1 MRPLKRSLAVS
12 SLWCLLSRCGAIDA
26 PSPTT
31 VLSMLLD
38 AARPTFRMGGMQD
51 RSPESP
57 DERLVFLEGSPCCH
71 RMVDAEGYP
80 VEQGEDGEWYYV
92 EPDPAD
98 GARRALHELAVGL
111 ADPRALFGAVS
122 AHRRRLSD
130 APCMP
135 VGEGCLAEGE
145 LAEPQE
151 EVTELGPSSPSPQL
165 SAESSGQMSIKRNLV
180 LLIRWKDHGSRVL
193 PSRARFDGL
202 SNSESTDAA
211 DYPTGS
217 VRQYYMSQS
226 NGHLDFS
233 SAVADWCTAPYTELE
248 VAPGNSG
255 LGFVGGDSKLHR
267 SILFCLDQFAASND
281 MSEFDMDRDG
291 HIDGF
296 TIVHS
301 GYAAEWGGSDAL
313 GTTYQNRIWSH
324 KWSLI
329 QSRTF
334 NGVYIRNYNINPG
347 LWGTSGTGI
356 GRIGVICHELGH
368 FFGLPDLYDGTSP
381 VHATFGSF
389 GVMSNS
395 WGVDGS
401 QRYPPSFSPWS
412 KALMGWAVVSDIGA
426 SGTKTLLPYQSS
438 GQVYKVTSGFPS
450 NEYLLIE
457 ARSNDPGIALYDSL
471 LPSGIYVWHIDM
483 NTSNNW
489 NNNGGYPGDGGQWPS
504 KHDRVR
510 LIQADNLW
518 HNERNTWWAY
528 DANDA
533 YKNVNQV
540 LSDTSLPALLSYQ
553 QLYKS
558 AADCMTT
565 GNTLTGFSFSN
576 TGASTFQYTRSES
589 IPCSGTLRPTERPTP
604 RPTPLPTP
612 LPTTR
617 EPSTPPPTTPT
628 PTTSPVDGGTEAPT
642 TEAPTTKAPT
652 TKAPTT
658 EAPTTKAPTTKAPT
672 TKAPTR
678 APTTQ
683 APTTLAPTH
692 PPGATPRP
700 TTKKQKKAA
709 AYCMASQRSNSA
721 SACADKLGSKI
732 CSFNYEVAPGRL
744 VDKALP
750 ANECAPSSFFQ
761 AYAVINAAAYRR
773 CVAPSIVN
781 SKVACLGTRG
791 CYWNEGEEPSS
802 PLVSGFPV
810 QCLPYWTTH
819 SDWTPPVKPG

>member
-1 MRPLKRSLAVS
+1 MRSLKRSLAVS

-31 VLSMLLD
+31 VLSMLQD
-38 AARPTFRMGGMQD
+38 AARPALRIGRQD
-51 RSPESP
+51 VPPESP

-71 RMVDAEGYP
+71 RTVDAEGYP
-80 VEQGEDGEWYYV
+80 VAQGEDGEWYYV

-111 ADPRALFGAVS
+111 ADPRALFGDVN

-135 VGEGCLAEGE
+135 VGEGCLAEPEEEEKE
-145 LAEPQE
+145 LD
-151 EVTELGPSSPSPQL
+151 PSPPAAQV
-165 SAESSGQMSIKRNLV
+165 SPASSGQMSIKRNLM

-202 SNSESTDAA
+202 ANSEGTNEA

-217 VRQYYMSQS
+217 VRQYYMAQS
-226 NGHLDFS
+226 MGHLDFS
-233 SAVADWCTAPYTELE
+233 SEVADWCTAPYTELE
-248 VAPGNSG
+248 VASGNSG

-267 SILFCLDQFAASND
+267 SILHCLDRFAESND
-281 MSEFDMDRDG
+281 LSDFDLDRDG
-291 HIDGF
+291 QIDGF

-301 GYAAEWGGSDAL
+301 GFAAEWGGSDAL
-313 GTTYQNRIWSH
+313 GTPFSNRIWSH

-334 NGVYIRNYNINPG
+334 NGVFIRNYNINPG

-381 VHATFGSF
+381 VHATFGAF

-395 WGVDGS
+395 WGADGS
-401 QRYPPSFSPWS
+401 QHYPPSFSPWS

-438 GQVYKVTSGFPS
+438 GQVYKVTRGYPS

-457 ARSNDPGIALYDSL
+457 ARSNDRGIALYDSL
-471 LPSGIYVWHIDM
+471 VPSGIYVWHIDM

-489 NNNGGYPGDGGQWPS
+489 NNNGGFPGDGGQWPS

-533 YKNVNQV
+533 YKNANQV
-540 LSDTSLPALLSYQ
+540 LSDTSLPALLSYH
-553 QLYKS
+553 QLHKS

-576 TGASTFQYTRSES
+576 TGSSTFQYTASES
-589 IPCSGTLRPTERPTP
+589 IPCSGSLRPTVRPTP
-604 RPTPLPTP
+604 KPTPLPTP
-612 LPTTR
+612 LPTR
-617 EPSTPPPTTPT
+617 TPTEAPVTPT
-628 PTTSPVDGGTEAPT
+628 PSLPPV
-642 TEAPTTKAPT
+642 TKAPT
-652 TKAPTT
+652 TKVPTT
-658 EAPTTKAPTTKAPT
+658 QAPSKAPTQVPT
-672 TKAPTR
+672 TR
-678 APTTQ
+678 APTTR
-683 APTTLAPTH
+683 APSTLAPTL
-692 PPGATPRP
+692 PAGATPRP
-700 TTKKQKKAA
+700 TTKKDKLTS
-709 AYCMASQRSNSA
+709 AYCMARARINSA
-721 SACADKLGSKI
+721 SACADKKGIKI
-732 CSFNYEVAPGRL
+732 CSFNYEVSPGRL

-750 ANECAPSSFFQ
+750 ANACRPSTFFQ
-761 AYAVINAAAYRR
+761 DAAVINAAAYRR
-773 CVAPSIVN
+773 CVAPSIVA
-781 SKVACLGTRG
+781 SKVACVGTRG

-802 PLVSGFPV
+802 PLVAGFPV
-810 QCLPYWTTH
+810 QCLPNWTQ
-819 SDWTPPVKPG
+819 DPPAGSGSPG